1 VQLEDIPPSM
11 PLFSAATLQAPKA
24 LESSLTSTA
33 KGLVDRK
40 DVRESLRYEGYTDK
54 HNKR

>member
-1 VQLEDIPPSM
+1 M